1 MLFSTLKFF
10 LIAFEVLAIFNV
22 LIFVHELGHFLAGKW
37 RGLYIEEFALWF
49 GKPLWRRRFGGI
61 WYAINSIPAGGYV
74 KLPQM
79 APMEALEG
87 GSELPPEA
95 LKPVSPLDKI
105 IVAFAGPLF
114 SFLLA
119 FAMAGMVWVLGKPE
133 SDFDSTTIGFVKPG
147 GPAAMAGL
155 KPGDEILEVDGK
167 KVTHFVS
174 GTNSVKWD
182 IIRSEGD
189 TIAFKVKRDGEIK
202 TIESGWTKPESP
214 GWRRPSLREVQI
226 GPRIVPGVGIV
237 VKKSPADLAGIKP
250 GDLIVSVN
258 GTPIFNLDEMDPF
271 VRDNRGNS
279 LNVVVERTGQQVP
292 LALAIPS
299 AKPGEEKKPVDLG
312 IDWGRIRLVH
322 PGPWQQ
328 VSDAATTIFRM
339 VGALASSKSDVKAA
353 HFSGPVG
360 IMRLYYQVFE
370 AEYGWRLALALSV
383 LINVNLALLNLLPF
397 PVLDGGHIML
407 ALVESVRRKP
417 VSVRVLE
424 VVQTA
429 CAVVIIGFMLYVT
442 FFDVGDLFGRKEPKG
457 EPQEE
462 EVHAPPA
469 AGGK

>member
-167 KVTHFVS
+167 KAVSYTHLRAHE
-174 GTNSVKWD
+174 T
-182 IIRSEGD
+182 
-189 TIAFKVKRDGEIK
+189 
-202 TIESGWTKPESP
+202 PEHLVC
-214 GWRRPSLREVQI
+214 RL
-226 GPRIVPGVGIV
+226 
-237 VKKSPADLAGIKP
+237 L
-250 GDLIVSVN
+250 L
-258 GTPIFNLDEMDPF
+258 
-271 VRDNRGNS
+271 
-279 LNVVVERTGQQVP
+279 
-292 LALAIPS
+292 
-299 AKPGEEKKPVDLG
+299 EK
-312 IDWGRIRLVH
+312 
-322 PGPWQQ
+322 
-328 VSDAATTIFRM
+328 
-339 VGALASSKSDVKAA
+339 
-353 HFSGPVG
+353 
-360 IMRLYYQVFE
+360 
-370 AEYGWRLALALSV
+370 
-383 LINVNLALLNLLPF
+383 
-397 PVLDGGHIML
+397 
-407 ALVESVRRKP
+407 
-417 VSVRVLE
+417 
-424 VVQTA
+424 
-429 CAVVIIGFMLYVT
+429 
-442 FFDVGDLFGRKEPKG
+442 
-457 EPQEE
+457 
-462 EVHAPPA
+462 
-469 AGGK
+469 